1 MNKGLVAVTL
11 VALIAAAA
19 YFSAQQTSSSAFDQW
34 KAQYGANWDNSEEF
48 YRRTI
53 FEKTLEEVETHNA
66 DETQTYKKGI
76 NQFSALTQEE
86 FVAIYAS
93 GVIIPEGVEP
103 VVEGTYEPVSNDI
116 DWTTKGGVSPV
127 KNQGQCGSC
136 WAFSA
141 TGVME
146 CIAKI
151 KGQSV
156 SLSEQQ
162 LVDCSRPQ
170 GNQGCN
176 GGWPSSALK
185 YVQANGIASES
196 QYPYTARDG
205 TCKTQG
211 GSFKIS
217 GQASMSGCNGLTTGI
232 NSSPISVTVDATNW
246 SRYSSGVFS
255 NCAARINHAV
265 LLVGVVGGNWKIKNS
280 WGTGWGESGFIRL
293 AGGNTCGVC
302 SYAGVISK

>member
-19 YFSAQQTSSSAFDQW
+19 YLSTQQTSSSAFDEW

-53 FEKTLEEVETHNA
+53 FERTLKEVETHNA

-103 VVEGTYEPVSNDI
+103 VVEETYEPVSNDI

-185 YVQANGIASES
+185 YVQSNGIASES
-196 QYPYTARDG
+196 QYPYVGRDQ

-217 GQASMSGCNGLTTGI
+217 GQASMSGCNGLTSGI
-232 NSSPISVTVDATNW
+232 NGSPVSVTVDATNW
-246 SRYSSGVFS
+246 SSYRSGVFT
-255 NCAARINHAV
+255 NCNASINHAV

-293 AGGNTCGVC
+293 GAGNTCGVC
-302 SYAGVISK
+302 AYAGVISK